1 MDVGVIGVGAQG
13 KRHARVY
20 SELKGVDNVYVYDI
34 NTESAWSVA
43 KKLGVIAVPDFN
55 DIIKKS
61 DAISVCVPTAYHYD
75 ISMCVITSGKH
86 CLIEKPICDRIDDAD
101 ALVEISK
108 ENGIISGVANIER
121 FNPIVGEI
129 KKIIENPLYMEFS
142 RRNPSSGRMVGT
154 NVVEDLMIHDIDIAT
169 YIDKTC
175 ELCLKLSSAVGNKD
189 ICTAIFDD
197 TVNNLPIVL
206 SASRKSAKKIRSIYI
221 EQEDCTIEGDYMNQE
236 VYIHKKPD
244 VYEQKENAYVQE
256 NIVEKISVNKQEPLK
271 VELMTFLD
279 CIKSKRQFPVSLE
292 DGLRNLK
299 ICKEILE
306 RCI

>member
-43 KKLGVIAVPDFN
+43 KKLGVIAIPDID

-75 ISMCVITSGKH
+75 ISMFVITGGKH
-86 CLIEKPICDRIDDAD
+86 CLIEKPICDRIDDAE
-101 ALVEISK
+101 ALVDISK
-108 ENGIISGVANIER
+108 NCGIISGVANIER

-129 KKIIENPLYMEFS
+129 KKIIKNPLYMEFS
-142 RRNPSSGRMVGT
+142 RRNPGSGRMVGT

-169 YIDKTC
+169 NIDKTC

-189 ICTAIFDD
+189 ICTAVFDD
-197 TVNNLPIVL
+197 TVHNLPIVL
-206 SASRKSAKKIRSIYI
+206 SASRKSAKKIRRIYI

-244 VYEQKENAYVQE
+244 IYEQKENTYVQE
-256 NIVEKISVNKQEPLK
+256 NIVEKISVNKVEPLK
-271 VELMTFLD
+271 VELMTFLE
-279 CIKSKRQFPVSLE
+279 CIKHKKQFPVSLE
-292 DGLRNLK
+292 DGLHNLK

-306 RCI
+306 RCT